1 MFSFLSI
8 LRGFGF
14 AVVVVVVLIVGVS
27 VEVVGVEL
35 VTENT
40 NEIIVMMSML
50 IEKVNNCFT
59 LV

>member
-35 VTENT
+35 VTKNT
-40 NEIIVMMSML
+40 NEIKDMMSML